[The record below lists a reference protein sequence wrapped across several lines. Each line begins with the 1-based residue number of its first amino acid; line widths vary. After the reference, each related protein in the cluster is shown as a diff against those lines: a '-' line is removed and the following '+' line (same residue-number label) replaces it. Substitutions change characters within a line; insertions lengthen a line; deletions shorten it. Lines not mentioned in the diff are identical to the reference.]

1 MDPRYRLRT
10 VQAACELV
18 DFFSN
23 SPMNELGVSELAEGL
38 HFSKTAVYRLL
49 QNLIEF
55 GYIQENANT
64 RKYRFGVKFLLMGK
78 VVCERIDLARESESV
93 LELLRD
99 QTGETVH
106 LNVVTPKGPVCI
118 AERQTSHQLRFFTRV
133 GMILPWHAGSAG
145 KVLLAFSP
153 EPFQEQILAGGD
165 LVAYTQNTVT
175 DSRALRTELASIK
188 AKGYAMSN
196 AEVYLGAWAV
206 AAPIRNGGGA
216 VEACVSVVGPRD
228 RMEGREA
235 EAALL
240 VTTSAQTISSR
251 LGFVPVVPPTPRSA
265 NGAPTRT

>member
-153 EPFQEQILAGGD
+153 EPFQEQILAGGE

-188 AKGYAMSN
+188 VNGYATSD
-196 AEVYLGAWAV
+196 AEVYVGAWAA
-206 AAPIRNGGGA
+206 AAPIRDGDGS
-216 VEACVSVVGPRD
+216 VSACVSVVGPHD
-228 RMEGREA
+228 RMESREG
-235 EAALL
+235 EIVRL
-240 VTTSAQTISSR
+240 VTAAAQTISSR
-251 LGFVPVVPPTPRSA
+251 LGFALVLPAMVGLASSCLTVA
-265 NGAPTRT
+265 